1 MQQQPESG
9 DFSHDFR
16 NAVNWLYLLA
26 NAHATCLTM
35 FIRHSFGTNVPGLS
49 GVFAVIMML
58 LAVAESND
66 IRMLWFLYA
75 WIAALICQR
84 MRTGFLCLRGH
95 REHSEYSG
103 WPWLAM
109 RIPFMKSESQAKNSE
124 PTLCLVIG
132 PLLCPVSPT
141 VGMFVMAGVVS
152 LTIVRCMN
160 QYAISRQ
167 VTAMRDM
174 QFEQQAM
181 SERMRGL
188 RNDY

>member
-1 MQQQPESG
+1 MPQQPEPSG
-9 DFSHDFR
+9 FDHDFR

-35 FIRHSFGTNVPGLS
+35 FIRHSFGTNVPGFS

-58 LAVAESND
+58 LVVAESSD

-75 WIAALICQR
+75 WFIALICQR
-84 MRTGFLCLRGH
+84 LRTGFLYARGR

-109 RIPFMKSESQAKNSE
+109 RIPFMKSESQAKNCE
-124 PTLCLVIG
+124 PTLCLLLGAI
-132 PLLCPVSPT
+132 LCPLSPT
-141 VGMFVMAGVVS
+141 VGLFVMAGVIS
-152 LTIVRCMN
+152 LTVVRCMH

-174 QFEQQAM
+174 QIEQRAM

-188 RNDY
+188 RNDF

>member
-1 MQQQPESG
+1 MPQQPEPNG
-9 DFSHDFR
+9 FDHDFR

-26 NAHATCLTM
+26 NAHAACLTM
-35 FIRHSFGTNVPGLS
+35 FIRHSFGTNRPGFS
-49 GVFAVIMML
+49 GLFAIFLML
-58 LAVAESND
+58 LVVAESND

-75 WIAALICQR
+75 WFIALVCQR
-84 MRTGFLCLRGH
+84 VRTGYLYAHGH

-109 RIPFMKSESQAKNSE
+109 RIPFTKSESEAKNQE
-124 PTLCLVIG
+124 PLLCLVIG
-132 PLLCPVSPT
+132 PLLGPLSPT
-141 VGMFVMAGVVS
+141 IAVFVMAGVVS

-174 QFEQQAM
+174 QIEQQAM

-188 RNDY
+188 RKDF